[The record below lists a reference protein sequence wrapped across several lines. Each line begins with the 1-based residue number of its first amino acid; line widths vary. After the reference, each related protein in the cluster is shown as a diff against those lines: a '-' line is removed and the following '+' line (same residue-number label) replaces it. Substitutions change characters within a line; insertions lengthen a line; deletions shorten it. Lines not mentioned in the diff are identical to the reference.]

1 MVKNGCGLKYG
12 DHSGILYSST
22 NENWEKLFIQKHKLT
37 TINFDIIPE
46 KHLDHEER
54 KVPKYEVRVFV
65 CACHF
70 VISSI
75 HIYIYI
81 LVQNHDG

>member
-54 KVPKYEVRVFV
+54 KVPKYE
-65 CACHF
+65 
-70 VISSI
+70 
-75 HIYIYI
+75 
-81 LVQNHDG
+81 NHKLRERKVKTPTRN